1 MDVVQWALLIASGL
15 AGIAGAVNM
24 RRQRR
29 FRRNMARLARRLK
42 LHYTP
47 EDRLDLPARFAELR
61 LMRRGHNRRT
71 GHVMTG
77 ATPCGCITCFRLAY
91 EIGSGG
97 CRDVRQWMVALL
109 ETDFDLP
116 FRLFRPADDRAGASD
131 AWLDVIPDGAMAL
144 PEEGPIR
151 VSKLGGDDAVE
162 AAWPS
167 GGEQIE
173 LASAVLQNQ
182 PAAIGLL
189 LQGHLIAACSPTAGS
204 ADTAEAAVNVV
215 MRFARQARGQLDA
228 AVSEAG
234 TVVENGAARGIKQ

>member
-1 MDVVQWALLIASGL
+1 MLIASGL
-15 AGIAGAVNM
+15 AGIAAVVNM
-24 RRQRR
+24 SRQRR
-29 FRRNMARLARRLK
+29 FRRAMARLARRLK

-97 CRDVRQWMVALL
+97 CRDVRQWMVAVL
-109 ETDFDLP
+109 ETDYDLP
-116 FRLFRPADDRAGASD
+116 FRVFRPADDRAGAPD
-131 AWLDVIPDGAMAL
+131 AWLDVIPDGAMAS

-151 VSKLGGDDAVE
+151 VWKHGDDDATE

-167 GGEQIE
+167 EGAQIE
-173 LASAVLQNQ
+173 LASAVLRNQ
-182 PAAIGLL
+182 PAAIGLIV
-189 LQGHLIAACSPTAGS
+189 QGHLIAACSPTAGS
-204 ADTAEAAVNVV
+204 VETAEAAVDVV
-215 MRFARQARGQLDA
+215 MQFARRVRGQLDT